1 MFNTGTV
8 VGVSTNVF
16 GSGFPRTFIPSFQWG
31 GAAGFSEYNQE
42 KAFATAE
49 RVMQRRG
56 KQFDSNE
63 KAIFSSV
70 FELTKSYR
78 N

>member
-1 MFNTGTV
+1 M
-8 VGVSTNVF
+8 VGVSSNVF

-31 GAAGFSEYNQE
+31 GAAGFVEYNKE
-42 KAFATAE
+42 KAFATAK

-56 KQFDSNE
+56 IVFNETERELLSAVFDM
-63 KAIFSSV
+63 
-70 FELTKSYR
+70 TKSYR

>member
-16 GSGFPRTFIPSFQWG
+16 GSGFPRTFIPSFNWG
-31 GAAGFSEYNQE
+31 GAGGFSEYNQN

-49 RVMQRRG
+49 RVMRRRG
-56 KQFDSNE
+56 LEFNDKE
-63 KAIFSSV
+63 KAILSSV